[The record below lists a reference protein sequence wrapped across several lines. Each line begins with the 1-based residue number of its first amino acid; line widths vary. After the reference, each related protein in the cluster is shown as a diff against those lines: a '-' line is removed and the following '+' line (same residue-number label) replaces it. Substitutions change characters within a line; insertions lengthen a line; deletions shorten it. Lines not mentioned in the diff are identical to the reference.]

1 MGVNEVNLM
10 NKCVDLSLNIKGFE
24 LKNPIITASG
34 TYGYNNEF
42 DAFCDVKNLGAVVT
56 KGITLEPRLGNEG
69 ERIFETYG
77 GMINRI
83 GLENVGI
90 QAFLDEKLPVLLKC
104 NINFILNVAG
114 NTVED
119 YIRLAQISQ
128 ENNIKAIE
136 LNVSCPNVK
145 CGCIEF
151 GVNKQALYEL
161 VSIVR
166 KNYEGCLIVKLSP
179 NVTSAEEIAEAA
191 QNAGAD
197 AVSAI
202 NTVRGMG
209 VKVEL
214 INGKFTKSTVA
225 GGLSGKAVKPI
236 ALSFVDRISKVIDI
250 PIIAIGGIYSLQDV
264 LEFFSVGAKA
274 VQIGTANF
282 THPDIAEKLVN
293 DLENFM
299 AVNGFK
305 NLHELQ
311 QELKGAQCLK
321 I

>member
-1 MGVNEVNLM
+1 M
-10 NKCVDLSLNIKGFE
+10 VDLSIKIKDFE
-24 LKNPIITASG
+24 MENPIIAASG
-34 TYGYNNEF
+34 TYGYTNEF
-42 DAFCDVKNLGAVVT
+42 EVFCDIKKIGAVVT

-83 GLENVGI
+83 GLENIGI
-90 QAFLDEKLPVLLKC
+90 EAFLKEKLPVIKNC
-104 NINFILNVAG
+104 NINFILNIAG
-114 NTVED
+114 NTPED
-119 YIRLAQISQ
+119 YLKLAQIAQ
-128 ENNIKAIE
+128 ENDIKAIE

-145 CGCIEF
+145 SGCIEF

-161 VSIVR
+161 VLMVR
-166 KNYEGCLIVKLSP
+166 EHYKHCLIVKLSP

-209 VKVEL
+209 VKL
-214 INGKFTKSTVA
+214 DFINGEFKKIAVS
-225 GGLSGKAVKPI
+225 GGLSGRAIKPI

-250 PIIAIGGIYSLQDV
+250 PIIAIGGIYTLYDV

-282 THPDIAEKLVN
+282 THPDVAEKLVN
-293 DLENFM
+293 DLEKFM
-299 AVNGFK
+299 EVNGFK
-305 NLHELQ
+305 TLEELQ
-311 QELKGAQCLK
+311 NKLTTSS
-321 I
+321 

>member
-1 MGVNEVNLM
+1 MVRG
-10 NKCVDLSLNIKGFE
+10 KCIDLSLKIKDFE
-24 LKNPIITASG
+24 LKNPIIAASG

-42 DAFCDVKNLGAVVT
+42 DAYCDVKKLGAIVT
-56 KGITLEPRLGNEG
+56 KGITLEPRSGNEG

-83 GLENVGI
+83 GLENIGI
-90 QAFLDEKLPVLLKC
+90 EAFLQEKLPVLKEH
-104 NINFILNVAG
+104 NINFILNIAG
-114 NTVED
+114 NTPED
-119 YIRLAQISQ
+119 YIKLAQIAQ
-128 ENNIKAIE
+128 ENDIKAIE

-161 VSIVR
+161 VLMVR
-166 KNYEGCLIVKLSP
+166 KHYENCLIVKLSP
-179 NVTSAEEIAEAA
+179 NVTSAEEIAEAS
-191 QNAGAD
+191 QSAGAD

-209 VKVEL
+209 IKL
-214 INGKFTKSTVA
+214 DYSNGKFKKTTFT
-225 GGLSGKAVKPI
+225 GGLSGRAIKPI

-250 PIIAIGGIYSLQDV
+250 PIIAIGGIYTLEDV

-282 THPDIAEKLVN
+282 THPDIAERLVN
-293 DLENFM
+293 DLEKFIIEHK
-299 AVNGFK
+299 FSS
-305 NLHELQ
+305 LSELQHELM
-311 QELKGAQCLK
+311 GVQCLK

>member
-1 MGVNEVNLM
+1 MVA
-10 NKCVDLSLNIKGFE
+10 KTVDLSIKIKDFKM
-24 LKNPIITASG
+24 KNPIITASG
-34 TYGYNNEF
+34 TYGYSNEF
-42 DAFCDVKNLGAVVT
+42 DVFCDVKKLGAVVT
-56 KGITLEPRLGNEG
+56 KGITLESRLGNEG
-69 ERIFETYG
+69 QRIFETCG

-90 QAFLDEKLPVLLKC
+90 HSFLEEKLPVLKEK
-104 NINFILNVAG
+104 NIDFILNVAG
-114 NTVED
+114 STVED
-119 YIRLAQISQ
+119 YIQLAQIAQ
-128 ENNIKAIE
+128 KNDIKAIE

-179 NVTSAEEIAEAA
+179 NVTSAEDVATAA
-191 QNAGAD
+191 QGAGAD

-209 VKVEL
+209 VKIDLV
-214 INGKFTKSTVA
+214 NGKFKKTVVA
-225 GGLSGKAVKPI
+225 GGLSGRAIKPV
-236 ALSFVDRISKVIDI
+236 ALSFVDIISKVIDI
-250 PIIAIGGIYSLQDV
+250 PIIAMGGIYSLDDV
-264 LEFFSVGAKA
+264 LEFFAVGAKA

-282 THPDIAEKLVN
+282 THPDVAEKLVT

-299 AVNGFK
+299 RVNGFAT
-305 NLHELQ
+305 LEELQ
-311 QELKGAQCLK
+311 KQLMEA
-321 I
+321 

>member
-1 MGVNEVNLM
+1 MGI
-10 NKCVDLSLNIKGFE
+10 DLSLKIKDFKM
-24 LKNPIITASG
+24 KNPIITASG

-42 DAFCDVKNLGAVVT
+42 DVFCDVKKLGAVVT
-56 KGITLEPRLGNEG
+56 KGITREPRLGNEG
-69 ERIFETYG
+69 PRIFETHS

-83 GLENVGI
+83 GLENIGI
-90 QAFLDEKLPVLLKC
+90 QAFLQEKLPVLEKC
-104 NINFILNVAG
+104 NIDFILNVAG

-119 YIRLAQISQ
+119 YIELAKTAQN
-128 ENNIKAIE
+128 NNIKAIE

-166 KNYEGCLIVKLSP
+166 KNYQNCLIVKLSP

-191 QNAGAD
+191 QSAGAD

-214 INGKFTKSTVA
+214 VNGKFRKSTVT
-225 GGLSGKAVKPI
+225 GGLSGKAVKPV
-236 ALSFVDRISKVIDI
+236 ALSFIDRISKVIDI
-250 PIIAIGGIYSLQDV
+250 PIIGMGGIYSLEDV

-274 VQIGTANF
+274 VEIGTANF
-282 THPDIAEKLVN
+282 THPDIAEKLVQ
-293 DLENFM
+293 DLEDYM
-299 AVNGFK
+299 SKNGFK
-305 NLHELQ
+305 TLDEIQ
-311 QELKGAQCLK
+311 TALKEAK
-321 I
+321 

>member
-1 MGVNEVNLM
+1 MVED
-10 NKCVDLSLNIKGFE
+10 KCIDLSLKIKDFE

-34 TYGYNNEF
+34 TYGYSNEF
-42 DAFCDVKNLGAVVT
+42 EVFCNVKNLGAIVT
-56 KGITLEPRLGNEG
+56 KGITVEPRFGNEG
-69 ERIFETYG
+69 ERIFETAG

-83 GLENVGI
+83 GLENIGI
-90 QAFLDEKLPVLLKC
+90 KAFLKEKLPILRDC
-104 NINFILNVAG
+104 NINFILNIAG
-114 NTVED
+114 NTPED
-119 YIRLAQISQ
+119 YIKLAKIAQ
-128 ENNIKAIE
+128 ENDIKAIE

-145 CGCIEF
+145 CGCIEY

-161 VSIVR
+161 VQMVR
-166 KNYEGCLIVKLSP
+166 KNYDGCLIVKLSP
-179 NVTSAEEIAEAA
+179 NVTSAEEVAEAA
-191 QNAGAD
+191 QSAGAD

-209 VKVEL
+209 VKLNFV
-214 INGKFTKSTVA
+214 NGQFKKTTVS
-225 GGLSGKAVKPI
+225 GGLSGQCIKPV

-250 PIIAIGGIYSLQDV
+250 PIIAIGGIQTLDDI

-293 DLENFM
+293 DLEKFMETNNF
-299 AVNGFK
+299 K
-305 NLHELQ
+305 TLEELQ
-311 QELKGAQCLK
+311 KILK

>member
-1 MGVNEVNLM
+1 M
-10 NKCVDLSLNIKGFE
+10 NVDLKLKIKDFE
-24 LKNPIITASG
+24 MKNPIITASG

-42 DAFCDVKNLGAVVT
+42 DAFCDVNKLGAIVT
-56 KGITLEPRLGNEG
+56 KGVTLEPRLGNEG

-90 QAFLDEKLPVLLKC
+90 HAFLEEKLPVLKKC
-104 NINFILNVAG
+104 NIDFILNIAG
-114 NTVED
+114 STVED
-119 YIRLAQISQ
+119 YIKLAQIAQ
-128 ENNIKAIE
+128 ENDIKALE

-166 KNYEGCLIVKLSP
+166 KNYENCLIVKLSP
-179 NVTSAEEIAEAA
+179 NVTSAEDIATAA
-191 QNAGAD
+191 QGAGAD

-209 VKVEL
+209 VKLEFV
-214 INGKFTKSTVA
+214 NGQFRKTTVA
-225 GGLSGKAVKPI
+225 GGLSGKAIKPV

-250 PIIAIGGIYSLQDV
+250 PIIAMGGIYTLQDIF
-264 LEFFSVGAKA
+264 EFFSAGAKA
-274 VQIGTANF
+274 VQLGTANF

-293 DLENFM
+293 DLEKFM
-299 AVNGFK
+299 RENGFK
-305 NLHELQ
+305 TLSELQ
-311 QELKGAQCLK
+311 KTLMEA
-321 I
+321 

>member
-1 MGVNEVNLM
+1 M
-10 NKCVDLSLNIKGFE
+10 VDLSVKIKDFKM
-24 LKNPIITASG
+24 KNPIITASG

-42 DAFCDVKNLGAVVT
+42 DVFCDVKKLGAVVT

-69 ERIFETYG
+69 PRIFETHS

-83 GLENVGI
+83 GLENIGI
-90 QAFLDEKLPVLLKC
+90 HAFLEEKLPVLEKC
-104 NINFILNVAG
+104 NIDFILNIAG

-119 YIRLAQISQ
+119 YIELAQIAQ

-166 KNYEGCLIVKLSP
+166 KNYQNCLIVKLSP
-179 NVTSAEEIAEAA
+179 NVTSAEEIAESA
-191 QNAGAD
+191 QSAGAD

-209 VKVEL
+209 VKLEL
-214 INGKFTKSTVA
+214 VNSKFRKSTVT
-225 GGLSGKAVKPI
+225 GGLSGKAVKPV
-236 ALSFVDRISKVIDI
+236 ALSFIDRISKVIDI
-250 PIIAIGGIYSLQDV
+250 PIIGMGGIYSLEDV

-282 THPDIAEKLVN
+282 THPDIAEKLVK
-293 DLENFM
+293 DLDTLM
-299 AVNGFK
+299 GVNGFK
-305 NLHELQ
+305 TLDELQ
-311 QELKGAQCLK
+311 NELKGAK
-321 I
+321 

>member
-1 MGVNEVNLM
+1 MVA
-10 NKCVDLSLNIKGFE
+10 NKPDLSLKIKDFE

-42 DAFCDVKNLGAVVT
+42 DVFCNVKKLGAIVT
-56 KGITLEPRLGNEG
+56 KGITLEERAGNEG
-69 ERIFETYG
+69 ERIFETHG

-90 QAFLDEKLPVLLKC
+90 HKFLKEKLPVLKEN

-114 NTVED
+114 NTPED
-119 YIRLAQISQ
+119 YIELAKIAQSNDIR
-128 ENNIKAIE
+128 AIE

-161 VSIVR
+161 VLMVR
-166 KNYEGCLIVKLSP
+166 NHYQNCLIVKLSP

-209 VKVEL
+209 VKL
-214 INGKFTKSTVA
+214 NLANGNFKKTTVA
-225 GGLSGKAVKPI
+225 GGLSGKCIKPV

-250 PIIAIGGIYSLQDV
+250 PIIAIGGIHTLEDV
-264 LEFFSVGAKA
+264 LEFFSVGASA

-299 AVNGFK
+299 AIN
-305 NLHELQ
+305 NIYTIYDLQ
-311 QELKGAQCLK
+311 KKLKEA
-321 I
+321 